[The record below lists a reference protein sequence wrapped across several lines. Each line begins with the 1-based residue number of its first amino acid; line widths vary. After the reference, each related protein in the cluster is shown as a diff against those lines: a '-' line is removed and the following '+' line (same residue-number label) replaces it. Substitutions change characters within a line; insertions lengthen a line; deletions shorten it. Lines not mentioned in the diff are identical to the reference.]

1 MEILIVTVLND
12 IYDFLG
18 RFIVYPSD
26 ETRVA
31 HTLWIAH
38 AHLIDEWY
46 ITPRLLFLSPT
57 RETGKTRAMQ
67 VTNLLVP
74 NGILTVNATAPY
86 IFRRL
91 AEQEKGLPTL
101 MYDEIDTIFSIRG
114 KKDTEE
120 LRGLLNSGYKKGAT
134 IGRCVGEKHET
145 QDFPVYCAVALAG
158 IDELDGFDTVKSR
171 SIIIEMKRRKPDEV
185 IERYRDRDIDPEGI
199 RLRERLAE
207 FSTSL
212 AGIGDDRPKM
222 PSGMSDRQEEI
233 WEPLLA
239 IADRAG
245 GNWLERA
252 RVAAV
257 ALVAPTG
264 KARGDLGTLLLS
276 DLRTVFEGRDK
287 FHTNS
292 IINVLNNIE
301 ESPWSGID
309 NNKPINARLL
319 ADMLRPYKI
328 TPRDIRIG
336 GTVLKGYYKDDFTDA
351 FDRYLP
357 SGQEGYL
364 PKEGQRGEAETPLP
378 LPTAATRA
386 TAAIPATE
394 PVAPLE
400 AQEQPQ
406 TLMPRELTIRD
417 MERLRIT
424 F

>member
-357 SGQEGYL
+357 SGQE
-364 PKEGQRGEAETPLP
+364 QRGEAEPP
-378 LPTAATRA
+378 PPPPTAATGA
-386 TAAIPATE
+386 TAATPATA
-394 PVAPLE
+394 PVALPERSEGIE
-400 AQEQPQ
+400 APEEPQ
-406 TLMPRELTIRD
+406 TLMPRELTILD
-417 MERLRIT
+417 MQRLRIHC
-424 F
+424 